1 MTRARC
7 SEDLSCECSKSPKC
21 DIPGSRDGLVET
33 EVFLLLM
40 LVGVFA
46 GFVDSAVG
54 GGGLLRLP
62 AMLSAGLPPHVA
74 LGTNKLASAAAAAIA
89 SAKYLQSEIVPR
101 KAAFIGWV
109 LMIVFSVA
117 GTLVVLSIDADILL
131 GIVVVVL
138 SALFFYVL
146 FNPQFGKEEEIK
158 EERVI
163 PVTVGMGAGLGFY
176 EGFLGPGT
184 GSMLLAG
191 YVRGAGFG
199 MDRAAA
205 TGRILNFGGN
215 IGSMAMFALAASID
229 YEVAI
234 PFALANMIGGYL
246 APGYVLKYG
255 YSLLRPMFLI
265 VAAIMI
271 SVQVYNFL
279 G

>member
-1 MTRARC
+1 M
-7 SEDLSCECSKSPKC
+7 DN
-21 DIPGSRDGLVET
+21 

-62 AMLSAGLPPHVA
+62 AMLWAGLPPHVA
-74 LGTNKLASAAAAAIA
+74 LGTNKFASAAAAAIA
-89 SAKYLQSEIVPR
+89 SAKYLQSGIVPR
-101 KAAFIGWV
+101 KAAFIGWI
-109 LMIVFSVA
+109 LMIIFSVI
-117 GTLVVLSIDADILL
+117 GTVAVLAVSADMLL
-131 GIVVVVL
+131 GIVIIVL

-146 FNPQFGKEEEIK
+146 FNPQFGKEEDIK
-158 EERVI
+158 EEKVI
-163 PVTVGMGAGLGFY
+163 PVTVSMGTGLGFY

-184 GSMLLAG
+184 GSMLMVG
-191 YVRGAGFG
+191 YIKGAGFG

-215 IGSMAMFALAASID
+215 IGSFAMFAIAASVN
-229 YEVAI
+229 YQVAI

-255 YSLLRPMFLI
+255 YALLRPMFLV

-271 SVQVYNFL
+271 TVQIVNYLN
-279 G
+279 

>member
-1 MTRARC
+1 MN
-7 SEDLSCECSKSPKC
+7 
-21 DIPGSRDGLVET
+21 T

-40 LVGVFA
+40 GLGVFA

-62 AMLSAGLPPHVA
+62 AMISAGLPPHVA
-74 LGTNKLASAAAAAIA
+74 LGTNKFASAAAAAIA

-101 KAAFIGWV
+101 KPAFIGWC
-109 LMIVFSVA
+109 LMIVFSA
-117 GTLVVLSIDADILL
+117 IGAKVVLSISADILL
-131 GIVVVVL
+131 GIVILVL
-138 SALFFYVL
+138 SALFLYVL
-146 FNPQFGKEEEIK
+146 LNPQFGKEEKIK
-158 EERVI
+158 DSKVI

-184 GSMLLAG
+184 GSMLMAG
-191 YVRGAGFG
+191 YIKGAGFG

-215 IGSMAMFALAASID
+215 IGSFAIFAMAASVN
-229 YEVAI
+229 YEIAI
-234 PFALANMIGGYL
+234 PFALANMIGGFL
-246 APGYVLKYG
+246 APGYVLRYG

-271 SVQVYNFL
+271 LSQITSIL
-279 G
+279 S

>member
-1 MTRARC
+1 M
-7 SEDLSCECSKSPKC
+7 DN
-21 DIPGSRDGLVET
+21 

-62 AMLSAGLPPHVA
+62 AMLSAGMPPHVA
-74 LGTNKLASAAAAAIA
+74 LGTNKFASAAAAAVA
-89 SAKYLQSEIVPR
+89 SAKYLESKIVPR
-101 KAAFIGWV
+101 KAALVGWIIMLIFSIIG
-109 LMIVFSVA
+109 
-117 GTLVVLSIDADILL
+117 TTVVLSVDADMLL
-131 GIVVVVL
+131 GIVIIVL

-146 FNPQFGKEEEIK
+146 FNPQFGKEEDLK
-158 EERVI
+158 EEKVI

-184 GSMLLAG
+184 GSMLMAG
-191 YVRGAGFG
+191 YIKGAGFG

-205 TGRILNFGGN
+205 TARILNFGGN
-215 IGSMAMFALAASID
+215 VGSYAMFAIAASVN
-229 YEVAI
+229 YEIAI
-234 PFALANMIGGYL
+234 PFAIANMIGGYL

-271 SVQVYNFL
+271 TVQIVSYL

>member
-1 MTRARC
+1 M
-7 SEDLSCECSKSPKC
+7 EN
-21 DIPGSRDGLVET
+21 ET
-33 EVFLLLM
+33 FLILM

-74 LGTNKLASAAAAAIA
+74 LGTNKLASAAAAAVA

-101 KAAFIGWV
+101 KAAFVGWICMILFSIIG
-109 LMIVFSVA
+109 
-117 GTLVVLSIDADILL
+117 TTVVLSVSADMLL
-131 GIVVVVL
+131 GIVIVVL
-138 SALFFYVL
+138 STLFFYVL
-146 FNPQFGKEEEIK
+146 FNPQFGKEEDIK
-158 EERVI
+158 EEKVI

-184 GSMLLAG
+184 GSMLMAG
-191 YVRGAGFG
+191 YIKGAGFG

-205 TGRILNFGGN
+205 TARILNFGGN
-215 IGSMAMFALAASID
+215 IGSLAVFALAASVN
-229 YEVAI
+229 YSVAI

-265 VAAIMI
+265 VSAFMI
-271 SVQVYNFL
+271 IVQINAYF

>member
-1 MTRARC
+1 MD
-7 SEDLSCECSKSPKC
+7 S
-21 DIPGSRDGLVET
+21 

-74 LGTNKLASAAAAAIA
+74 LGTNKFASAAAAAVA

-101 KAAFIGWV
+101 KAALIGWL
-109 LMIVFSVA
+109 LMLIFSIIGA
-117 GTLVVLSIDADILL
+117 KVVLSINADLLL
-131 GIVVVVL
+131 GIVIFVL
-138 SALFFYVL
+138 SALFLYVL
-146 FNPQFGKEEEIK
+146 LNPQFGKEEEIQ
-158 EERVI
+158 ERKVV

-176 EGFLGPGT
+176 EGLLGPGT
-184 GSMLLAG
+184 GSMLMAG
-191 YVRGAGFG
+191 YIKGAGFG

-215 IGSMAMFALAASID
+215 IGSFAVFAIAASVN

-234 PFALANMIGGYL
+234 PFALANMIGGFL

-255 YSLLRPMFLI
+255 YSMLRPMFLV

-271 SVQVYNFL
+271 SAQVFSYL

>member
-1 MTRARC
+1 M
-7 SEDLSCECSKSPKC
+7 DN
-21 DIPGSRDGLVET
+21 

-62 AMLSAGLPPHVA
+62 AILWAGLPPDVA
-74 LGTNKLASAAAAAIA
+74 LGTNKFASTAAAAIA
-89 SAKYLQSEIVPR
+89 SAKYLESDIVPR
-101 KAAFIGWV
+101 KPAFIGWIV
-109 LMIVFSVA
+109 MII
-117 GTLVVLSIDADILL
+117 LSIIGTYAVLLIDSDILL
-131 GIVVVVL
+131 PIVIVVL
-138 SALFFYVL
+138 ITLFLYIL
-146 FNPQFGKEEEIK
+146 FNPKFGKEEDIQED
-158 EERVI
+158 RVI
-163 PVTVGMGAGLGFY
+163 PVTVGMGTAIGFY

-184 GSMLLAG
+184 GSMLMAG
-191 YVRGAGFG
+191 YIKGAGFG

-205 TGRILNFGGN
+205 TARILNFGGN
-215 IGSMAMFALAASID
+215 IGSYAMFAVAASVN

-255 YSLLRPMFLI
+255 YALLRPMFLI

-271 SVQVYNFL
+271 TVQIVSYL

>member
-1 MTRARC
+1 M
-7 SEDLSCECSKSPKC
+7 
-21 DIPGSRDGLVET
+21 ET
-33 EVFLLLM
+33 EAFVLLM

-62 AMLSAGLPPHVA
+62 AMLSAGLPPHIA
-74 LGTNKLASAAAAAIA
+74 LGTNKFASASAAAIA

-101 KAAFIGWV
+101 RAALIGWV
-109 LMIVFSVA
+109 LMILFSIVGA
-117 GTLVVLSIDADILL
+117 KVVLSVSADMLL
-131 GIVVVVL
+131 GIVIAVL

-146 FNPQFGKEEEIK
+146 FNPQFGREEDIK
-158 EERVI
+158 EEKVI

-184 GSMLLAG
+184 GSMLMAG
-191 YVRGAGFG
+191 YIKGAGFG

-215 IGSMAMFALAASID
+215 IGSFAMFAIAAKVNYD
-229 YEVAI
+229 VAI
-234 PFALANMIGGYL
+234 PFALANMVGGYL

-255 YSLLRPMFLI
+255 YSLLRPMFLV

-271 SVQVYNFL
+271 SVQVLSYFS
-279 G
+279 

>member
-1 MTRARC
+1 M
-7 SEDLSCECSKSPKC
+7 
-21 DIPGSRDGLVET
+21 ET
-33 EVFLLLM
+33 EAFVLLM

-62 AMLSAGLPPHVA
+62 AMLSAGLPPHIA
-74 LGTNKLASAAAAAIA
+74 LGTNKFASASAAAIA

-101 KAAFIGWV
+101 RAALIGWV
-109 LMIVFSVA
+109 LMILFSIVGA
-117 GTLVVLSIDADILL
+117 KVVLSVSADMLL
-131 GIVVVVL
+131 GIVIAVL

-146 FNPQFGKEEEIK
+146 FNPQFGREEDIK
-158 EERVI
+158 EDKVI

-184 GSMLLAG
+184 GSMLMAG
-191 YVRGAGFG
+191 YIKGAGFG

-215 IGSMAMFALAASID
+215 IGSFAMFAIAAKVNYD
-229 YEVAI
+229 VAI
-234 PFALANMIGGYL
+234 PFALANMVGGYL

-255 YSLLRPMFLI
+255 YSLLRPMFLV

-271 SVQVYNFL
+271 SVQVLSYFS
-279 G
+279 

>member
-1 MTRARC
+1 M
-7 SEDLSCECSKSPKC
+7 DN
-21 DIPGSRDGLVET
+21 

-40 LVGVFA
+40 ALGVFA

-74 LGTNKLASAAAAAIA
+74 LGTNKFASAAAAGVA
-89 SAKYLQSEIVPR
+89 SFKYLQNEIVPR
-101 KAAFIGWV
+101 KAAFVGWL
-109 LMIVFSVA
+109 LMILFSMIGA
-117 GTLVVLSIDADILL
+117 KAVLSINADAVL
-131 GIVVVVL
+131 GIVITVL
-138 SALFFYVL
+138 LVLFLYVL
-146 FNPQFGKEEEIK
+146 FNPQFGKEEEI
-158 EERVI
+158 EENKVI

-184 GSMLLAG
+184 GSMLMAG
-191 YVRGAGFG
+191 YIKVAGFG

-215 IGSMAMFALAASID
+215 MGSLAIFAMAASVNF
-229 YEVAI
+229 EVAI

-265 VAAIMI
+265 MAAFMI
-271 SVQVYNFL
+271 LVQVVNYL

>member
-1 MTRARC
+1 
-7 SEDLSCECSKSPKC
+7 
-21 DIPGSRDGLVET
+21 
-33 EVFLLLM
+33 M

-62 AMLSAGLPPHVA
+62 AMLWAGLPPHVA
-74 LGTNKLASAAAAAIA
+74 LGTNKFASAAAAAIA
-89 SAKYLQSEIVPR
+89 SAKYLQSGIVPR
-101 KAAFIGWV
+101 KAALIGWI
-109 LMIVFSVA
+109 LMIIFSVI
-117 GTLVVLSIDADILL
+117 GTVAVLAVSADMLL
-131 GIVVVVL
+131 GIVIIVL

-146 FNPQFGKEEEIK
+146 FNPQFGKEEDIK
-158 EERVI
+158 EEKVI
-163 PVTVGMGAGLGFY
+163 PVTVSMGTGLGFY

-184 GSMLLAG
+184 GSMLMVG
-191 YVRGAGFG
+191 YIKGAGFG

-215 IGSMAMFALAASID
+215 IGSFAMFAIAASVN
-229 YEVAI
+229 YQVAI

-255 YSLLRPMFLI
+255 YALLRPMFLV

-271 SVQVYNFL
+271 TVQIVSYLN
-279 G
+279 

>member
-1 MTRARC
+1 MD
-7 SEDLSCECSKSPKC
+7 S
-21 DIPGSRDGLVET
+21 

-74 LGTNKLASAAAAAIA
+74 LGTNKFASAAAAAIA
-89 SAKYLQSEIVPR
+89 SAKYLQSGIVPR
-101 KAAFIGWV
+101 KAASIGGV
-109 LMIVFSVA
+109 LMAVFSVIGA
-117 GTLVVLSIDADILL
+117 SVVLSISADAVL
-131 GIVVVVL
+131 GIVIVVL
-138 SALFFYVL
+138 SALFLYVL
-146 FNPQFGKEEEIK
+146 FNPQFGREEEI
-158 EERVI
+158 EEDRVI

-184 GSMLLAG
+184 GSMLMAG
-191 YVRGAGFG
+191 YIKGAGFG

-215 IGSMAMFALAASID
+215 IGSFAVFAMAASVN
-229 YEVAI
+229 YEVAV
-234 PFALANMIGGYL
+234 PFALANMVGGFL
-246 APGYVLKYG
+246 APGYVLRYG
-255 YSLLRPMFLI
+255 YSMLRPMFL
-265 VAAIMI
+265 VMAAIMI
-271 SVQVYNFL
+271 SAQVVSYV

>member
-1 MTRARC
+1 M
-7 SEDLSCECSKSPKC
+7 DN
-21 DIPGSRDGLVET
+21 

-62 AMLSAGLPPHVA
+62 AMLWAGLPPHFA
-74 LGTNKLASAAAAAIA
+74 LGTNKFASAAAAAIA
-89 SAKYLQSEIVPR
+89 SAKYLQSGIVPR
-101 KAAFIGWV
+101 KAALIGWI
-109 LMIVFSVA
+109 LMIIFSVI
-117 GTLVVLSIDADILL
+117 GTVAVLAISADMLL
-131 GIVVVVL
+131 GIVIIVL

-146 FNPQFGKEEEIK
+146 FNPQFGKEEDIK
-158 EERVI
+158 EEKVI
-163 PVTVGMGAGLGFY
+163 PVTVSMGTGLGFY

-184 GSMLLAG
+184 GSMLMVG
-191 YVRGAGFG
+191 YIKGAGFG

-215 IGSMAMFALAASID
+215 IGSFAMFAIAASVN
-229 YEVAI
+229 YQVAI

-255 YSLLRPMFLI
+255 YALLRPMFLV

-271 SVQVYNFL
+271 TVQIVNYLN
-279 G
+279 